1 MNDRVFGIFTLI
13 ISIFYIFS
21 AYIVEESFISD
32 HIGPKTYPYIVSL
45 FLISSSL
52 FLIFKPDTKPKWP
65 KLGKIIEILM
75 TALILIMY
83 AIFLPLL
90 GFVFST
96 FFASSFISWRLGAK
110 LSSAFIAGLIIS
122 VTIFVL
128 FRKILGLSLA
138 TGPFGF

>member
-1 MNDRVFGIFTLI
+1 MNDRVFGVFTLLL
-13 ISIFYIFS
+13 SIFYIFS

-32 HIGPKTYPYIVSL
+32 HIGPKTYPYIVSF

-52 FLIFKPDTKPKWP
+52 FLIFKPDVKPIWP
-65 KLGKIIEILM
+65 SFGKIIEILM

-83 AIFLPLL
+83 AVFLPVI

-110 LSSAFIAGLIIS
+110 LSSAFMAGAIIS
-122 VTIFVL
+122 ITIFVL

-138 TGPFGF
+138 TGPLGF

>member
-1 MNDRVFGIFTLI
+1 MNDRVFGVFTLLL
-13 ISIFYIFS
+13 SVFYIFS

-32 HIGPKTYPYIVSL
+32 HIGPKIYPYIVSF
-45 FLISSSL
+45 FLITSSL
-52 FLIFKPDTKPKWP
+52 FLVFKPDIKPIWP
-65 KLGKIIEILM
+65 KFNKIIEIFM

-83 AIFLPLL
+83 AVFLPVI

-110 LSSAFIAGLIIS
+110 LTSAFTAGLVIS

-128 FRKILGLSLA
+128 FRKVLGLSLA
-138 TGPFGF
+138 TGPLGF

>member
-1 MNDRVFGIFTLI
+1 
-13 ISIFYIFS
+13 
-21 AYIVEESFISD
+21 
-32 HIGPKTYPYIVSL
+32 
-45 FLISSSL
+45 
-52 FLIFKPDTKPKWP
+52 
-65 KLGKIIEILM
+65 M

-83 AIFLPLL
+83 AIFLPIV

-110 LSSAFIAGLIIS
+110 LSFAFIAGAIIS
-122 VTIFVL
+122 ITIFIL

>member
-1 MNDRVFGIFTLI
+1 MNDRVFGVFTLLL
-13 ISIFYIFS
+13 SIFYIFS

-32 HIGPKTYPYIVSL
+32 HIGPKIYPYIVSFFLITSCL
-45 FLISSSL
+45 FLI
-52 FLIFKPDTKPKWP
+52 IKPDIKPTWP
-65 KLGKIIEILM
+65 RFGKIIEILM

-83 AIFLPLL
+83 AVFLPII

-110 LSSAFIAGLIIS
+110 FTSAFTAGIIIS
-122 VTIFVL
+122 VTIFIL
-128 FRKILGLSLA
+128 FRKVLGSSLA

>member
-1 MNDRVFGIFTLI
+1 MNDRVFGIFTLL

-32 HIGPKTYPYIVSL
+32 HIGPKTYPYIVSF

-52 FLIFKPDTKPKWP
+52 FLVFQPDIKPIWP
-65 KLGKIIEILM
+65 EFGKIIEILM

-83 AIFLPLL
+83 AIFLPIV

-110 LSSAFIAGLIIS
+110 LTSAFAAGLLIS
-122 VTIFVL
+122 VTIFIL

>member
-1 MNDRVFGIFTLI
+1 MNDRVFGVFTLLL
-13 ISIFYIFS
+13 SIFYIFS

-32 HIGPKTYPYIVSL
+32 HIGPKTYPYIVSF

-52 FLIFKPDTKPKWP
+52 FLIFKPDVKPIWP
-65 KLGKIIEILM
+65 SFGKIIEILM

-83 AIFLPLL
+83 AVFLPVI

-96 FFASSFISWRLGAK
+96 LFASSFISWRLGAK
-110 LSSAFIAGLIIS
+110 LSSAFTAGLIIS
-122 VTIFVL
+122 VTIFIL

-138 TGPFGF
+138 TGPLGF

>member
-1 MNDRVFGIFTLI
+1 MNDRVFGIFTLLI
-13 ISIFYIFS
+13 TIFYIFS

-32 HIGPKTYPYIVSL
+32 HVGPKMYPYIVSF

-52 FLIFKPDTKPKWP
+52 FLIFKPDIKPIWP
-65 KLGKIIEILM
+65 EFGKIIEILM

-83 AIFLPLL
+83 AIFLPIV

-110 LSSAFIAGLIIS
+110 LSSAFTAGLIIS
-122 VTIFVL
+122 VTIFIL

>member
-32 HIGPKTYPYIVSL
+32 HIGPKTYPYIVSF

-83 AIFLPLL
+83 AIFLPVV

-96 FFASSFISWRLGAK
+96 FLASSFISWRLGAK
-110 LSSAFIAGLIIS
+110 LSSAFTAGLIIS
-122 VTIFVL
+122 ITIFIL

>member
-1 MNDRVFGIFTLI
+1 MNDRVFGVFTLL
-13 ISIFYIFS
+13 ISILYIFS

-32 HIGPKTYPYIVSL
+32 HIGPKIYPYIVSF

-52 FLIFKPDTKPKWP
+52 FLIFNPDIKPKWP
-65 KLGKIIEILM
+65 QFGKIIEILM
-75 TALILIMY
+75 TAFILIMY
-83 AIFLPLL
+83 AIFLPIV

-110 LSSAFIAGLIIS
+110 LSSAFTAGLIIS
-122 VTIFVL
+122 VTIFIL

>member
-1 MNDRVFGIFTLI
+1 MNDRVFGVVTLLL
-13 ISIFYIFS
+13 SIFYIFS

-32 HIGPKTYPYIVSL
+32 HIGPKTYPYIVAF

-52 FLIFKPDTKPKWP
+52 FLVFKPDLKPKWP
-65 KLGKIIEILM
+65 EFRKIIEILM

-83 AIFLPLL
+83 AVFLPVV

-110 LSSAFIAGLIIS
+110 LSSAFIAGATIS
-122 VTIFVL
+122 ITIFIL
-128 FRKILGLSLA
+128 FRKVLGLSLA
-138 TGPFGF
+138 TGPLGF

>member
-1 MNDRVFGIFTLI
+1 MNDRVFGVFTLLLTF
-13 ISIFYIFS
+13 FYIFS

-32 HIGPKTYPYIVSL
+32 HVGPKIYPYIVSF

-52 FLIFKPDTKPKWP
+52 FLFFKPDIKPKWP
-65 KLGKIIEILM
+65 EFRKIIEILI
-75 TALILIMY
+75 TAIILIMY
-83 AIFLPLL
+83 AVFLPVI

-110 LSSAFIAGLIIS
+110 LQSAFAAGFIIS
-122 VTIFVL
+122 VTIFIL

>member
-1 MNDRVFGIFTLI
+1 MNDRVFGIFTLLI
-13 ISIFYIFS
+13 TIFYIFS

-32 HIGPKTYPYIVSL
+32 HVGPKMYPYIVSF

-52 FLIFKPDTKPKWP
+52 FLIFKPDIKPIWP
-65 KLGKIIEILM
+65 EFGKIIEILM

-83 AIFLPLL
+83 AIFLPIV

-110 LSSAFIAGLIIS
+110 LSSAFTAGLIIS

>member
-1 MNDRVFGIFTLI
+1 MNDKVFGVFTLL

-32 HIGPKTYPYIVSL
+32 HIGPKIYPYIVSF

-52 FLIFKPDTKPKWP
+52 FLIFKPDIKPKWP
-65 KLGKIIEILM
+65 EFGKIIEILM

-83 AIFLPLL
+83 AIFLPII

-110 LSSAFIAGLIIS
+110 LLSAFGAGFIIS
-122 VTIFVL
+122 VTIFIL

>member
-1 MNDRVFGIFTLI
+1 MNDKIFGVFTLL

-32 HIGPKTYPYIVSL
+32 HIGPKIYPYIVSF

-52 FLIFKPDTKPKWP
+52 FLIFKPDIKPIWP
-65 KLGKIIEILM
+65 EFGKIIEILM

-83 AIFLPLL
+83 AIFLPIV

-110 LSSAFIAGLIIS
+110 LSSAFTAGLIIS
-122 VTIFVL
+122 ITIFIL